1 MNPTKKPIAKKP
13 ATKKRGRPKKTT
25 ITEKAVVPK
34 KKVIKRDYLFAV
46 GRRKQAVARVRLYQK
61 KSGDMEVNGA
71 KMETYFPTENFQ
83 KIVRMPLELVGLNP
97 GLFTIKVV
105 GGGKHGQAESV
116 RLGIAR
122 MLVKIDPELRTQLKK
137 AGFLKRDPRVK
148 ERKKYG
154 LKKARRAPQ
163 WAKR

>member
-83 KIVRMPLELVGLNP
+83 KIVRMPLELVCRIS
-97 GLFTIKVV
+97 IKN
-105 GGGKHGQAESV
+105 
-116 RLGIAR
+116 
-122 MLVKIDPELRTQLKK
+122 
-137 AGFLKRDPRVK
+137 
-148 ERKKYG
+148 
-154 LKKARRAPQ
+154 
-163 WAKR
+163 